1 MQKPV
6 ILKKTMQLPF
16 ILAFLFSASVFLSAC
31 SSQPVVYHQDNL
43 RVEGNRLILDGIISE
58 ATPPR
63 FQQLVDENPN
73 LQAFVVNS
81 ESGDPLAAIQLG
93 YLLHRSELPLIVDGQ
108 CLGQCANYLFTAATH
123 RTVTATSV
131 VAWRGGAMS
140 HSRVLPWR
148 NYMLPGTRDF
158 LTRYSDAYLRRE
170 TRFFERINVNQDITV
185 LGFDERLDCDVETME
200 GFYYSPAGLLALGLG
215 ATTFEQESEPFAH
228 YPDNYCK
235 VNLSN
240 YFNFARP

>member
-1 MQKPV
+1 
-6 ILKKTMQLPF
+6 MQLSKVLPNK
-16 ILAFLFSASVFLSAC
+16 LFAVAAIIGMGTLLSAC

-43 RVEGNRLILDGIISE
+43 RVEGNQLILDGIISE

-63 FQQLVDENPN
+63 FQQLVEENPN

-81 ESGDPLAAIQLG
+81 ESGDPLSAIQLG

-108 CLGQCANYLFTAATH
+108 CLGQCANYLFTAAKH

-148 NYMLPGTRDF
+148 TYMLPGTRDF
-158 LTRYSDAYLRRE
+158 LTRYSDTYLRRE
-170 TRFFERINVNQDITV
+170 ARFFERINVSQDITV
-185 LGFDERLDCDVETME
+185 LGFDERLGCDVENME
-200 GFYYSPAGLLALGLG
+200 GFYYSSAGLLALGLG
-215 ATTFEQESEPFAH
+215 STTFEQDSDQFAH
-228 YPDNYCK
+228 YPDSYCK

-240 YFNFARP
+240 YFNFVPQ